1 MNPNQKALLGCMLWP
16 LIVVVAIA
24 LVLFGL
30 GKAFGAEPQF
40 LDRIT
45 PFVNA
50 GITTQ
55 IGHPYASD
63 GWVPFFHNTTRK
75 NPSVPTV
82 RECADK
88 FGGVCL
94 HCPGG
99 IFDVQNFDPKRPE
112 YETQYAQRSKSTRL
126 ALQFIADPK
135 PTAINPVEAVKNRV
149 NWMEFVAAAKRFDH
163 PLTIYVGAPHRFPR
177 IGNESQASWLD
188 RALDEIEPFLL
199 AADTIG
205 LDNTMGSHPSYD
217 KFFHGKNGVVA
228 DLIKAIEK
236 RGIKVVIEPC
246 NYVSDTWLDDKPK
259 IIEEWFLRGMM
270 DLNVGKTNWSNRVG
284 KIDNGILVDH
294 EPIAPPGSHG
304 EPWSII
310 ASTQYGW
317 DDAKTEAHILKL
329 AADYPEAGILVY
341 YSHIPLG
348 WLDK

>member
-1 MNPNQKALLGCMLWP
+1 M
-16 LIVVVAIA
+16 
-24 LVLFGL
+24 
-30 GKAFGAEPQF
+30 

-45 PFVNA
+45 PYVNT
-50 GITTQ
+50 GIVDQ
-55 IGHPYASD
+55 IGHQAASQ
-63 GWVPFFHNTTRK
+63 GWEDFFHGKVRRGGEF
-75 NPSVPTV
+75 PTP
-82 RECADK
+82 RESADR
-88 FGGVCL
+88 FGGMVL

-112 YETQYAQRSKSTRL
+112 YETQYAQRSKAARL

-149 NWMEFVAAAKRFDH
+149 NWVEFVAAAKRFDH

-177 IGNESQASWLD
+177 IGNESQASWLR

-199 AADTIG
+199 VADTIG
-205 LDNTMGSHPSYD
+205 LDNTMGSHPNYD
-217 KFFHGKNGVVA
+217 KFFNGKDGVVA
-228 DLIKAIEK
+228 DLIRAIEQ
-236 RGIKVVIEPC
+236 RGLTVVVEPC

-270 DLNVGKTNWSNRVG
+270 AANVGKAVWSNRVG

-294 EPIAPPGSHG
+294 EPLAIPGSHG
-304 EPWSII
+304 EQVSII

-329 AADYPEAGILVY
+329 AADFPEAEILVY
-341 YSHIPLG
+341 YSHITLG